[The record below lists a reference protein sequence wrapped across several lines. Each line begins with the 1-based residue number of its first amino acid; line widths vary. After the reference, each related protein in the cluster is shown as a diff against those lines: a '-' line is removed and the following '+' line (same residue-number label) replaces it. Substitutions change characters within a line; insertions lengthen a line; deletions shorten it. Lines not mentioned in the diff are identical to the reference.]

1 GACSG
6 DSSAPGRGRG
16 NRGGNRVMA
25 EGVLGG
31 LLGDEEEGPDVE
43 LTSDALIG
51 AEAFASA
58 VAADEAKREPTVARA
73 TVHFLREQ
81 AHILRLQSKF
91 LSDEHHLRLEHLK
104 GQVRESQLRR
114 ASQRM
119 RLATS
124 TFTAMV
130 VTVIALVGGK
140 MFYDAITS
148 RRVVLESFQTPAALA
163 PSGVT
168 GQVVAADVL
177 DVLQRLRDAT
187 RTVTKGLKS
196 QSAWSSDVKIEV
208 PETGVSIGEV
218 DRLMHERFGHDVH
231 IEGELVETADK
242 GLALTVRG
250 EGVPPQTF
258 TGGAGDLDTLATKAG
273 EYIYGRSQPYQFAA
287 YLAGGGRYK
296 DALDFLPG
304 AFARADNDT
313 LRADLANVWGSA
325 YTSLGQPKLAAE
337 KFRLV
342 MNLTRPRS
350 RKWWNGWGN
359 LLSVIALAEGEEAA
373 WRESHAYLQAVSQA
387 PKDKRPEL
395 PQLTNPASITWDL
408 PLALSAELA
417 DAKNNGGAGATSAL
431 DGPEIADVYGLMHD
445 PANAARYLASSDPND
460 PGAKAEALLL
470 PAYDALDRGDPA
482 AAIAPLEAF
491 RKAWQADPSLHLS
504 YPDAPC
510 LLGLA
515 YGRVGRLA
523 EAEAVFKSMPPLS
536 RCAAAHGEA
545 LARAGDIAGAQR
557 VWAQGVQVAP
567 SLPLV
572 YLNRGRWELEHGD
585 LAGAQRDLARASAQA
600 PHFADPL
607 KAWGDLLMRENRHAA
622 ALAKYDQALTYAP
635 DWGALRQ
642 SRASAANSVRIERP
656 AAAPGSTGPGRPQ
669 NTRVPSPN

>member
-1 GACSG
+1 M
-6 DSSAPGRGRG
+6 P
-16 NRGGNRVMA
+16 
-25 EGVLGG
+25 EGLLGG
-31 LLGDEEEGPDVE
+31 LLGDEEESPDVE

-91 LSDEHHLRLEHLK
+91 LADEHHLRLLYLR
-104 GQVRESQLRR
+104 GQVQEGMLRR

-119 RLATS
+119 RVAISL
-124 TFTAMV
+124 FTAIAA
-130 VTVIALVGGK
+130 TVIALVLGK
-140 MFYDAITS
+140 MLYDAISS
-148 RRVVLESFQTPAALA
+148 RSVVVQSFQTPAALA
-163 PSGVT
+163 PKGVT
-168 GQVVAADVL
+168 GQVVAADIL
-177 DVLQRLRDAT
+177 DSLQKLREAT

-196 QSAWSSDVKIEV
+196 KSAWSTDVKIEV
-208 PETGVSIGEV
+208 PETGVSIGEI
-218 DRLMHERFGHDVH
+218 DRLLHERFGHDVH
-231 IEGELVETADK
+231 IEGELVQSPDD

-250 EGVPPQTF
+250 DGVPPQTF
-258 TGGAGDLDTLATKAG
+258 EGGAGDLDKLATEAG

-296 DALDFLPG
+296 DALAFLPG
-304 AFARADNDT
+304 AFARADNDA

-325 YTSLGQPKLAAE
+325 YTSLGQPKQAAE

-342 MNLTRPRS
+342 MALSPPQS

-373 WRESHAYLQAVSQA
+373 WRESHAYLQAVAHA
-387 PKDKRPEL
+387 PKDHRPDL

-417 DAKNNGGAGATSAL
+417 DAKHNGGAGATSAL
-431 DGPEIADVYGLMHD
+431 DGPAIADVYGLMHD
-445 PANAARYLASSDPND
+445 PGKAARYLSASDPDD

-470 PAYDALDRGDPA
+470 PAYDALDRGQPA
-482 AAIAPLEAF
+482 TAIAPLETF
-491 RKAWQADPSLHLS
+491 WKSWKADPSLHLS

-515 YGRVGRLA
+515 YGRVGRRGDA
-523 EAEAVFKSMPPLS
+523 EEVFDGMPPLS

-545 LARAGDIAGAQR
+545 HAREGDIVGAQR
-557 VWAQGVQVAP
+557 IWADGVRLAP

-585 LAGAQRDLARASAQA
+585 QRNAELDLAHASAQA

-607 KAWGDLLMRENRHAA
+607 KFWGDVLMQEHKPAL
-622 ALAKYDQALTYAP
+622 ALAKYTEALKYAP
-635 DWGALRQ
+635 GWDALR
-642 SRASAANSVRIERP
+642 RARDL
-656 AAAPGSTGPGRPQ
+656 AAAKK
-669 NTRVPSPN
+669 

>member
-1 GACSG
+1 
-6 DSSAPGRGRG
+6 
-16 NRGGNRVMA
+16 MA
-25 EGVLGG
+25 EGLLGG

-58 VAADEAKREPTVARA
+58 VAADEAKRDPSVARA

-91 LSDEHHLRLEHLK
+91 LADEHHLRLTYLR
-104 GQVRESQLRR
+104 GQVREGELRR

-119 RLATS
+119 RFAIS
-124 TFTAMV
+124 MFTALV
-130 VTVIALVGGK
+130 ATVIALVVGK
-140 MFYDAITS
+140 MLYDAFNS
-148 RRVVLESFQTPAALA
+148 RSVVVDLFQTPAALA

-168 GQVVAADVL
+168 GQVAAADVL

-187 RTVTKGLKS
+187 RTVTKGLNTK
-196 QSAWSSDVKIEV
+196 SAWSSDVKIEV

-218 DRLMHERFGHDVH
+218 DRLLHQRFGHDVH
-231 IEGELVETADK
+231 IEGELVQTADG

-258 TGGAGDLDTLATKAG
+258 TGGARDLDTLATKAG

-304 AFARADNDT
+304 AFARAETDA
-313 LRADLANVWGSA
+313 LRAGLANVWGSA

-342 MNLTRPRS
+342 MALSRQRS
-350 RKWWNGWGN
+350 EKWWNGWGN

-373 WRESHAYLQAVSQA
+373 WRESHAYLQAVSHA
-387 PKDKRPEL
+387 PKGQRPDL
-395 PQLTNPASITWDL
+395 PQLTNPASITWNL
-408 PLALSAELA
+408 PLELSAELA
-417 DAKNNGGAGATSAL
+417 DAVHNGGAGATSAL

-445 PANAARYLASSDPND
+445 PVNAARYLAASDPSD
-460 PGAKAEALLL
+460 PGAKAESLLL
-470 PAYDALDRGDPA
+470 PAYDALDRGQPG

-491 RKAWQADPSLHLS
+491 WKAWQADTSLHLS

-523 EAEAVFKSMPPLS
+523 DAEAVFKRMGPLS
-536 RCAAAHGEA
+536 RCAAARGEA
-545 LARAGDIAGAQR
+545 LARADDEVDAQR
-557 VWAQGVQVAP
+557 AWADGLRLAP
-567 SLPLV
+567 SLPLI
-572 YLNRGRWELEHGD
+572 YLARGQWELERGD
-585 LAGAQRDLARASAQA
+585 LRAAQVDLTRASIQA
-600 PHFADPL
+600 PRFADPL
-607 KAWGDLLMRENRHAA
+607 KARGDLLMRGNRRGD
-622 ALAKYDQALTYAP
+622 ALAKYDEALKYAP
-635 DWGALRQ
+635 DWDALR
-642 SRASAANSVRIERP
+642 RARD
-656 AAAPGSTGPGRPQ
+656 AAAAKP
-669 NTRVPSPN
+669 

>member
-1 GACSG
+1 
-6 DSSAPGRGRG
+6 
-16 NRGGNRVMA
+16 MA

-31 LLGDEEEGPDVE
+31 LFGDEEEGPDVE
-43 LTSDALIG
+43 LTSDALVG

-58 VAADEAKREPTVARA
+58 VAADEAKRDPTVARA

-91 LSDEHHLRLEHLK
+91 LADEHHLRLEYLK
-104 GQVRESQLRR
+104 GQVHEGQLRR
-114 ASQRM
+114 AGQRM
-119 RLATS
+119 RVAIS

-130 VTVIALVGGK
+130 FTVIALVGGK
-140 MFYDAITS
+140 MLYDAITS
-148 RRVVLESFQTPAALA
+148 RQVVVESFQTPAALA

-177 DVLQRLRDAT
+177 DSLQRLREAT

-258 TGGAGDLDTLATKAG
+258 TGGAGDLDALATQAG

-296 DALDFLPG
+296 NALDFLPG
-304 AFARADNDT
+304 AFARAENDS

-342 MNLTRPRS
+342 MALSRPRS
-350 RKWWNGWGN
+350 EKWWNGWGN
-359 LLSVIALAEGEEAA
+359 LLSVIALAEGEQAA
-373 WRESHAYLQAVSQA
+373 WRESHAYLQAVSHA
-387 PKDKRPEL
+387 PKGQRPDL

-408 PLALSAELA
+408 PLELSAELA
-417 DAKNNGGAGATSAL
+417 DAVHNGGAGATSAL

-445 PANAARYLASSDPND
+445 PVKAARYLAASDPSD
-460 PGAKAEALLL
+460 AGAKAEALLL
-470 PAYDALDRGDPA
+470 PAYDALLDRGQPA

-491 RKAWQADPSLHLS
+491 WRVWQADTSLHLS

-523 EAEAVFKSMPPLS
+523 DAEAVFKRMPPLS

-557 VWAQGVQVAP
+557 TWTDGIALAP
-567 SLPLV
+567 SLPLI
-572 YLNRGRWELEHGD
+572 YLNRGRWELEQND
-585 LAGAQRDLARASAQA
+585 LPAAQADLARASTQA

-607 KAWGDLLMRENRHAA
+607 KVWGDLLMRENRRAEALVKYDEALKYAPGWDALRRARDAA
-622 ALAKYDQALTYAP
+622 AAKH
-635 DWGALRQ
+635 
-642 SRASAANSVRIERP
+642 
-656 AAAPGSTGPGRPQ
+656 
-669 NTRVPSPN
+669 

>member
-1 GACSG
+1 M
-6 DSSAPGRGRG
+6 P
-16 NRGGNRVMA
+16 
-25 EGVLGG
+25 EGLLGG
-31 LLGDEEEGPDVE
+31 LFGDEEESPDVE

-91 LSDEHHLRLEHLK
+91 LADEHHLRLAYLK
-104 GQVRESQLRR
+104 GQVREGQLRR
-114 ASQRM
+114 AGQRM
-119 RLATS
+119 RVAIS
-124 TFTAMV
+124 TFTAVV
-130 VTVIALVGGK
+130 VTVIAMVGGK
-140 MFYDAITS
+140 MLYDAFTS
-148 RRVVLESFQTPAALA
+148 RRVVVESFQTPAALA

-177 DVLQRLRDAT
+177 DVLQRLREAT
-187 RTVTKGLKS
+187 RTVTKGLTS

-231 IEGELVETADK
+231 IEGELVETPDN

-250 EGVPPQTF
+250 ERVPPQTF
-258 TGGAGDLDTLATKAG
+258 TGGPHDLDALATKAG

-287 YLAGGGRYK
+287 YLAGGSRYK

-304 AFARADNDT
+304 AFARAETDS

-342 MNLTRPRS
+342 MALSPQRS
-350 RKWWNGWGN
+350 EKWWNGWGN
-359 LLSVIALAEGEEAA
+359 LLSVIALAEGEQAA
-373 WRESHAYLQAVSQA
+373 WRESHAYLEAVSHA
-387 PKDKRPEL
+387 PKGKRPDL

-408 PLALSAELA
+408 PLELSAELA
-417 DAKNNGGAGATSAL
+417 DAVHNGGAGATSAL

-445 PANAARYLASSDPND
+445 PVKAARYLAASDPSD
-460 PGAKAEALLL
+460 PGAKAESLLL
-470 PAYDALDRGDPA
+470 PAYDALDRGQPA
-482 AAIAPLEAF
+482 AAIPSLEAF
-491 RKAWQADPSLHLS
+491 WKAWQADTSLHLS

-523 EAEAVFKSMPPLS
+523 DAEAVFKSMPPLA

-557 VWAQGVQVAP
+557 AWADGLALAP
-567 SLPLV
+567 SLPLI
-572 YLNRGRWELEHGD
+572 YLNRGRWELEQGD
-585 LAGAQRDLARASAQA
+585 LAAAQADLARASAQA

-607 KAWGDLLMRENRHAA
+607 KAWGDLLMRENRHGE
-622 ALAKYDQALTYAP
+622 ALAKYDEALKYAP
-635 DWGALRQ
+635 DWEVLR
-642 SRASAANSVRIERP
+642 RARD
-656 AAAPGSTGPGRPQ
+656 AAAAAKR
-669 NTRVPSPN
+669 